1 LRDSAGIAPDFLAH
15 TVDAA
20 IIERR
25 QRGVAM
31 RPVADGDK
39 SENAPVRGALMIAG
53 ATSDAGKSTIVAG
66 LCRALLRQGVR
77 VAPFKAQNMS
87 LNSAVTWDGA
97 EIGRAQAFQALASG
111 IEPEAI
117 MNPVLLKPTSDRRS
131 QVIVLGEA
139 VAELDA
145 GDYAA
150 KAASLLPIV
159 LDALEELRDE
169 FDVVLLEGAGGAAE
183 INLLDRDIVNLP
195 LAHAADLP
203 AVVVGDI
210 ERGGVFASLY
220 GTHALLPDELRAHIR
235 GFVINNLRGDPA
247 LLGDGCDQLAART
260 GVPVLGVLPHV
271 DGLRVDDE
279 DSLALQRDWATTG
292 ASLDVAVVGFPRI
305 SNVTD
310 LDPLRCEHGVAVRL
324 VHDVDGLGNPDLIV
338 LPGTK
343 STVADLRWL
352 RDAGLDD
359 AIRDSSATV
368 LGICGGYQMMGTR
381 IVDEVES
388 GAGTV
393 AGLGWL
399 DVETVFQPDKVV
411 RRRAHGYEIHHGVVN
426 DDSLL
431 HDEGRMLGTTLH
443 GFFDDDEL
451 RHAFLGDVCD
461 EPWTSDVSFAAVRE
475 AQADALADLVEGHLD
490 LDAVVRLIEAAAP

>member
-1 LRDSAGIAPDFLAH
+1 
-15 TVDAA
+15 
-20 IIERR
+20 
-25 QRGVAM
+25 
-31 RPVADGDK
+31 
-39 SENAPVRGALMIAG
+39 
-53 ATSDAGKSTIVAG
+53 
-66 LCRALLRQGVR
+66 
-77 VAPFKAQNMS
+77 MS

-97 EIGRAQAFQALASG
+97 EIGRAQAFQALAAG

-145 GDYAA
+145 GEYGERTP
-150 KAASLLPIV
+150 SLLPIV

-169 FDVVLLEGAGGAAE
+169 FDVVILEGAGGAAE

-203 AVVVGDI
+203 AIVVGDI

-220 GTHALLPDELRAHIR
+220 GTHALLPDDLRAHVR
-235 GFVINNLRGDPA
+235 GFVINNLRGDPT
-247 LLGDGCDQLAART
+247 LLGDGPAQLTART
-260 GVPVLGVLPHV
+260 GVPVIGVLPHV
-271 DGLRVDDE
+271 EGLRVDDE
-279 DSLALQRDWATTG
+279 DSLALQRDWATPG
-292 ASLDVAVVGFPRI
+292 LSGRLSGKHGSLLDVAVVRFPRI

-310 LDPLRCEHGVAVRL
+310 LDPLRCEPDVAVRL
-324 VHDVDGLGNPDLIV
+324 VHDVAGLGNPDLIV

-343 STVADLRWL
+343 STVADLAWL
-352 RDAGLDD
+352 RAAGLDS

-381 IVDEVES
+381 IVDDVES
-388 GAGTV
+388 RAGAV
-393 AGLGWL
+393 EGLGWL
-399 DVETVFQPDKVV
+399 DIETMFQTEKVV
-411 RRRAHGYEIHHGVVN
+411 RRRAHGYEIHHGVVS
-426 DDSLL
+426 DDALL

-451 RHAFLGDVCD
+451 RHAFLGDVRD
-461 EPWTSDVSFAAVRE
+461 EPWISEVSFAAIRE
-475 AQADALADLVEGHLD
+475 AQADALGDLVEEHID
-490 LDAVVRLIEAAAP
+490 LDAIVALIEQGAP

>member
-1 LRDSAGIAPDFLAH
+1 
-15 TVDAA
+15 
-20 IIERR
+20 
-25 QRGVAM
+25 
-31 RPVADGDK
+31 
-39 SENAPVRGALMIAG
+39 VRGGILVAG

-66 LCRALLRQGVR
+66 LCRALLRRDVR

-87 LNSAVTWDGA
+87 LNSAVTRARGAGGPHGRGA
-97 EIGRAQAFQALASG
+97 EIGRAQAFQALAAG

-145 GDYAA
+145 GEYGT
-150 KAASLLPIV
+150 KTASLLPIV
-159 LDALEELRDE
+159 LDALAELRDE
-169 FDVVLLEGAGGAAE
+169 FDVVVLEGAGGAAE

-195 LAHAADLP
+195 LAHAAGLP
-203 AVVVGDI
+203 AIVVGDI

-220 GTHALLPDELRAHIR
+220 GTHSLLPEHLRAHVR

-247 LLGDGCDQLAART
+247 LLGDGPEQLAART

-271 DGLRVDDE
+271 AGLRVDDE
-279 DSLALQRDWATTG
+279 DSLALHRGWATRG
-292 ASLDVAVVGFPRI
+292 GELDVAVVGFPRI

-310 LDPLRCEHGVAVRL
+310 LDPLRCEPGVAVRL
-324 VHDVDGLGNPDLIV
+324 VHDVGGLGNPDLIV

-343 STVADLRWL
+343 STVADLAWL
-352 RDAGLDD
+352 RDTGLDA

-368 LGICGGYQMMGTR
+368 LGICGGYQMMGAR
-381 IVDEVES
+381 IVDDVES
-388 GAGTV
+388 RAGAV
-393 AGLGWL
+393 DGLGWL
-399 DVETVFQPDKVV
+399 DVETVFQPEKVV
-411 RRRAHGYEIHHGVVN
+411 RRRAHGYEIHHGVVS
-426 DDSLL
+426 DDALL

-451 RHAFLGDVCD
+451 RHAFLGDVRD
-461 EPWTSDVSFAAVRE
+461 EPWSSDVSFAAIRE
-475 AQADALADLVEGHLD
+475 AQADALGDLVESHLD
-490 LDAVVRLIEAAAP
+490 LDAVCALIEDAGR